1 MRILMLTDLYPPIV
15 GGIEQHVRNLSR
27 ALVARQHQVAVVTL
41 WHEGLARQE
50 WDEGVRVY
58 RVRGTTERL
67 EGLFSDRQRRYAP
80 PFPDPQVLAAL
91 RRILARERPAIVH
104 AHNWM
109 VHSFLPLKRRSG
121 PRLVVTLHDYSLNCP
136 KKDLLYQDTVPCS
149 GPGFPKCLSC
159 AAHHY
164 SPVKGTPIVF
174 SSWLMNGIERLGADR
189 FLPVSQAVA
198 QGNGLV
204 GSRLPYEVIPN
215 FVPDDVGVLTDDSSA
230 WMDLLPPG
238 PFMLFVGA
246 LGRHK
251 GLSVLLDAYQR
262 LEAPPPLVLIGA
274 DWPDTPAT
282 FPPNVIVGKNWP
294 HQAVMHAWQRCLFG
308 LAPSIWGE
316 PCPTVVMEAMAMG
329 RPVIG
334 TEMGGLPDLI
344 AAEHTGL
351 LVPPQDPDA
360 LAQAMATLLADSA
373 TRARMGRAA
382 QEKVRE
388 FLASTVVGRI
398 EQVYQTLAAG

>member
-1 MRILMLTDLYPPIV
+1 
-15 GGIEQHVRNLSR
+15 
-27 ALVARQHQVAVVTL
+27 
-41 WHEGLARQE
+41 
-50 WDEGVRVY
+50 
-58 RVRGTTERL
+58 
-67 EGLFSDRQRRYAP
+67 
-80 PFPDPQVLAAL
+80 
-91 RRILARERPAIVH
+91 
-104 AHNWM
+104 
-109 VHSFLPLKRRSG
+109 
-121 PRLVVTLHDYSLNCP
+121 
-136 KKDLLYQDTVPCS
+136 
-149 GPGFPKCLSC
+149 
-159 AAHHY
+159 
-164 SPVKGTPIVF
+164 
-174 SSWLMNGIERLGADR
+174 
-189 FLPVSQAVA
+189 
-198 QGNGLV
+198 
-204 GSRLPYEVIPN
+204 
-215 FVPDDVGVLTDDSSA
+215 
-230 WMDLLPPG
+230 
-238 PFMLFVGA
+238 
-246 LGRHK
+246 HK